1 MSLKFSKIVPK
12 LTRGEVQRK
21 EGDAAPAPE
30 AEKPA
35 PAAEAPAAEEKPEL
49 TPEPPIQVATEFV
62 SSPAPAAAPPENDT
76 GGFQL
81 GGEASQFAEDLLEQ
95 AIGAHAEAER
105 HPDAEP
111 APAEEPAIPKSF
123 GFDFDADPDAPPS
136 ELAKAV
142 SSALTDDPPSPF
154 PDDDD
159 EDEDVEDAAEAAADM
174 AWLDRPA
181 GPGVRAGAVPTHA
194 TETVDRRDTPAP
206 PPAPKPEASPA
217 DIANELMLAADA
229 GDTPPGGV
237 PAAELE
243 RLLSSALEEES
254 AAASEAAAAPAA
266 DAPALDPSQVAPG
279 DFRGLAAGLI
289 AELEASL
296 HPPSHSPP
304 EDRP

>member
-21 EGDAAPAPE
+21 EGESAPE
-30 AEKPA
+30 PEK
-35 PAAEAPAAEEKPEL
+35 PAAEEKPEL
-49 TPEPPIQVATEFV
+49 TPEAPIEVATEFV
-62 SSPAPAAAPPENDT
+62 SAPTAAAPPPESSDAPPTPDT
-76 GGFQL
+76 GAFQL
-81 GGEASQFAEDLLEQ
+81 GGEAAQFAEDLLER
-95 AIGAHAEAER
+95 AIGGQAEAAP

-111 APAEEPAIPKSF
+111 APAPAPAEEAAIPKSF

-154 PDDDD
+154 PEDADGD
-159 EDEDVEDAAEAAADM
+159 EDQDDEAAAAADTG
-174 AWLDRPA
+174 WLDQPA
-181 GPGVRAGAVPTHA
+181 GPGVRPGGVPTHA
-194 TETVDRRDTPAP
+194 TETVDRRATPAP
-206 PPAPKPEASPA
+206 PPAPAPEVSPR

-243 RLLSSALEEES
+243 RLLSSALEEETAAAADAS
-254 AAASEAAAAPAA
+254 AAA
-266 DAPALDPSQVAPG
+266 DGPALDPSQVAPG

-296 HPPSHSPP
+296 HPAPPSTP
-304 EDRP
+304 EERS